1 LTPAETVL
9 KAAGPDSAITHEPR
23 SVDDSEVCYPDIE
36 RRRDLLGC
44 ETTVDLREGLT
55 WTRDWFE
62 RAD

>member
-1 LTPAETVL
+1 VL
-9 KAAGPDSAITHEPR
+9 KAAGPDSAITHEVR
-23 SVDDSEVCYPDIE
+23 SVDDSEVRCPDIE
-36 RRRDLLGC
+36 WRRDLLGC